1 MRGPSPYPVRYEVLP
16 FGSAED
22 QAAAV
27 PSALT
32 LTVTCSPKHG
42 NDHTVAFAARL
53 RALGHAVIVHLAARM
68 VRGPEHLDALLERMA
83 AADLH
88 DVFLVGGDR
97 PDPLG
102 PYACAYAL
110 LEPLRSHRLAP
121 RTIGVPAYPEGHP
134 LIADNVLADDLRR
147 KAPAADYMT
156 TQLCFDAKA
165 LHGWLRAMRADG
177 LTLPA
182 YVGLPGHVDRRRL
195 LEISLKVGVG
205 TSISYLRKHHRAGR
219 LASRHVSAVSDGML
233 DAVAPLI
240 GGELEIAG
248 LHMYTFNQLTETVRA
263 VEAVVEPA
271 A

>member
-1 MRGPSPYPVRYEVLP
+1 VHDTNVSPVRYEVLP
-16 FGSAED
+16 FDSAEA
-22 QAAAV
+22 QASAA
-27 PSALT
+27 PCPLT

-42 NDHTVAFAARL
+42 NDHTVEFAGRL
-53 RALGHAVIVHLAARM
+53 RAQGHAVIVHLAARM
-68 VRGPEHLDALLERMA
+68 VRGPEHLGSLLERMA
-83 AADLH
+83 ATDLH

-134 LIADNVLADDLRR
+134 LIADDVLREDLWR

-156 TQLCFDAKA
+156 TQLCFDAEV
-165 LHGWLRAMRADG
+165 LRTWLRTVRADG

-182 YVGLPGHVDRRRL
+182 YIGLPGHVDRRRL
-195 LEISLKVGVG
+195 LEVSLKVGVG
-205 TSISYLRKHHRAGR
+205 ASVSYLRKQHGAGR
-219 LASRHVSAVSDGML
+219 LAGRRAAAVSDGLL
-233 DAVAPLI
+233 DAVAPLV
-240 GGELEIAG
+240 GGELGIAG
-248 LHMYTFNQLTETVRA
+248 MHVYTFNQLTETVRA